1 MLTYFL
7 FQEWLYDE
15 GEDVTK
21 AVYIA
26 KMEELRG
33 IVGPIAQRY
42 FDKEE
47 EKRQAEREKQE
58 AAAMR
63 KAQEEMA
70 KRQAEKKDGPD
81 AEKDAEKQQPAVEEM
96 DIE

>member
-1 MLTYFL
+1 MLVADYL
-7 FQEWLYDE
+7 QEWLYDE
-15 GEDVTK
+15 GEDTTK

-26 KMEELRG
+26 KMEELRA
-33 IVGPIAQRY
+33 IVGPVAQRY

-58 AAAMR
+58 AEAMR

-70 KRQAEKKDGPD
+70 KKQAEAKKNE
-81 AEKDAEKQQPAVEEM
+81 AEPKDEQKQPVIDDMDVE
-96 DIE
+96 